1 MSAPRRPRLA
11 ILAPVA
17 AALIALGC
25 MSAPRQPDPVP
36 PRATAAPATRTSPT
50 GSAPDGTDTVA
61 EFQED
66 LGDAR
71 TIAAEYWQKHF
82 DASGLDFRPIGEL
95 IPYQRAGEV
104 DCGGLALGLNNAA
117 YCSAGD
123 FIAYDANWAF
133 GAFRQIGDAFVF
145 YLLGH
150 EYAHGIQL
158 RLGIQQQFTIQQELQ
173 ADCMAGAYLGDEVRA
188 GRLQLQDGDLDELA
202 RGLEAVG
209 DDPGQPWFAEGSHG
223 TAKQRTR
230 AFENGFERSLE
241 PCDLS

>member
-1 MSAPRRPRLA
+1 MPRRPRWTV
-11 ILAPVA
+11 LAPVA

-25 MSAPRQPDPVP
+25 VSAPREPGAEPVS
-36 PRATAAPATRTSPT
+36 PRPTAARPT
-50 GSAPDGTDTVA
+50 GTEPDGTDTVG
-61 EFQED
+61 EFQGD
-66 LGDAR
+66 LADAQ
-71 TIAAEYWQKHF
+71 TIAAEYWKKHF
-82 DASGLDFRPIGEL
+82 DDSGLDFRPVGRL

-104 DCGGLALGLNNAA
+104 DCGGQPLGLNNAA

-150 EYAHGIQL
+150 EYAHGIQR
-158 RLGIQQQFTIQQELQ
+158 RLGIQKQFTIQQELQ
-173 ADCMAGAYLGDEVRA
+173 ADCMAGAYLGDSVRDQ
-188 GRLQLQDGDLDELA
+188 RLQLQDGDLDELA

-223 TAKQRTR
+223 TARQRTR
-230 AFENGFERSLE
+230 AFENGFEQSLK